1 MANEKVTRSGEKIYE
16 FRFRKN
22 QAGRW
27 DEVLQHGK
35 IINYSKLM
43 QTLGLEIP
51 KYIKTC
57 TASLNWCEVK
67 YTDQGGYVR
76 DIRVFTSQDLWK
88 KLRKSGALIDRD
100 LIAERQQ
107 AMEQMATRVIN
118 IYNAQG
124 CTFNF

>member
-1 MANEKVTRSGEKIYE
+1 MTKEKVTRSGEKIYE
-16 FRFRKN
+16 FRFRRN
-22 QAGRW
+22 QSGRW
-27 DEVLQHGK
+27 DEVLHAGK

-43 QTLGLEIP
+43 QTLGIEIP

-57 TASLNWCEVK
+57 TISLNWCEVK
-67 YTDQGGYVR
+67 YSDQGGCVR

-88 KLRKSGALIDRD
+88 KLRKSGAMIDRD
-100 LIAERQQ
+100 TIAERQQ